1 MHSRLHSSLQ
11 SRLQSEF
18 AESLALFMSD
28 YSNSGLY
35 DPVNYLLGLS
45 GKQIRPVLA
54 LSVCKA
60 EGAEISRAMPAAI
73 AVELFHNFTLMH
85 DDIMDNAPLRR
96 GSETVHI
103 KFSENASI
111 LSGDVMFSLASKAIE
126 DVEAVHLPAA
136 LMLFNTTAREVCE
149 GQQQD
154 MEFETTDGVSVDQY
168 VQMIRKKTSVLL
180 AASCSLG
187 AICAGA
193 DSAKVK
199 LWYEFGLNLGL
210 AFQIQDDYLDTFGD
224 SNNTGKQIGGD
235 ILSDKKTFLYIHTTI
250 ESGADAFVK
259 AKTMQDADRV
269 RTVIAT
275 MLEAGADKAARN
287 LMDEY
292 SSKAL
297 NALKALDLE
306 EAHHIGFEDLLSSV
320 TDRIS

>member
-1 MHSRLHSSLQ
+1 
-11 SRLQSEF
+11 
-18 AESLALFMSD
+18 
-28 YSNSGLY
+28 
-35 DPVNYLLGLS
+35 
-45 GKQIRPVLA
+45 
-54 LSVCKA
+54 
-60 EGAEISRAMPAAI
+60 MPAAI

-126 DVEAVHLPAA
+126 DIEADHLPTA
-136 LMLFNTTAREVCE
+136 LKLFNTTAREVCE
-149 GQQQD
+149 GQQLD
-154 MEFETTDGVSVDQY
+154 MEFETTDVVSVDQY
-168 VQMIRKKTSVLL
+168 VEMIRKKTSVLL

-187 AICAGA
+187 AICAGVES
-193 DSAKVK
+193 DKVD

-235 ILSDKKTFLYIHTTI
+235 ILSDKKTFLSIHTTT
-250 ESGADAFVK
+250 EYGADAFVNS
-259 AKTMQDADRV
+259 KTMQDADRV
-269 RTVIAT
+269 RSVIAT
-275 MLEAGADKAARN
+275 MLEAGADIAARN
-287 LMDEY
+287 LMKEY

-297 NALKALDLE
+297 NALRALDLE
-306 EAHHIGFEDLLSSV
+306 EVRYIGFEDLLSSV